1 MAFDIHQQVFD
12 EDGEYFEEAGFRYR
26 KELEALFEASVEAKT
41 LEDEGIEPRWVYN
54 LMDLGMSYQGVTP
67 AQMSATDLRIILF
80 DLIPRKISAKSEQ
93 APEAIR
99 EFQLFWTFLQREFH
113 LENAAACL
121 EVLNEKSTVR
131 RMREEMENPANFGMA
146 KSLVM
151 MGLER
156 GFDVSSQEGMNEWA
170 ATYNAELA
178 DGTGTPIPL
187 GGTFGMP
194 KMVEMPAMSR
204 QHRAGSSRKSQTGK
218 AKRKMVKSSRK
229 QNRTKK

>member
-1 MAFDIHQQVFD
+1 
-12 EDGEYFEEAGFRYR
+12 
-26 KELEALFEASVEAKT
+26 
-41 LEDEGIEPRWVYN
+41 
-54 LMDLGMSYQGVTP
+54 MDLGMRYQGVTP

-99 EFQLFWTFLQREFH
+99 EFQLFWTFLQRDFH
-113 LENAAACL
+113 LENASACL
-121 EVLNEKSTVR
+121 DVLNEKRTVR
-131 RMREEMENPANFGMA
+131 RMQEEMDDPANFGMA

-156 GFDVSSQEGMNEWA
+156 GFDMSSQEGMNEWM

-178 DGTGTPIPL
+178 VGTGRPIPL
-187 GGTFGMP
+187 GGTFGRP
-194 KMVEMPAMSR
+194 KMGEMSEVSR
-204 QHRAGSSRKSQTGK
+204 LHRAGSSRKSQTGK

>member
-12 EDGEYFEEAGFRYR
+12 EDGEYFEEAAFQYR
-26 KELEALFEASVEAKT
+26 RELEALFEASVEAQT
-41 LEDEGIEPRWVYN
+41 LRDEGIEPGWVYH

-67 AQMSATDLRIILF
+67 AQLSATDLRIILF

-99 EFQLFWTFLQREFH
+99 EFQLFWAFLQREFH

-121 EVLNEKSTVR
+121 EVLNERNTVR

-151 MGLER
+151 MGLDR
-156 GFDVSSQEGMNEWA
+156 GFDVSSQEGLDEWM

-178 DGTGTPIPL
+178 AGTGTPINL
-187 GGTFGMP
+187 AATFGIP
-194 KMVEMPAMSR
+194 TLSEMSR
-204 QHRAGSSRKSQTGK
+204 RHRAGSSRKSQTGK